1 MQKNLSLNMGWL
13 LVLCAMLFA
22 GCQKDK
28 YQTTPQL
35 KFEDVNTKVLARN
48 QTIQFTLSFT
58 DAEGDLT
65 DNLFVIKVDPN
76 CANSFFTAGYPLP
89 TFPSGKN
96 QKGEVT
102 VTFSYNDVS
111 PKCFPRN
118 DTATFKFILRDKAQH
133 TSDTA
138 VSSYCDPSI
147 NW

>member
-1 MQKNLSLNMGWL
+1 MRKTVLFSL
-13 LVLCAMLFA
+13 VVFLFA
-22 GCQKDK
+22 ACQKDK

-35 KFEDVNTKVLARN
+35 KFENVNTKVLARN
-48 QTIQFTLSFT
+48 ETLKFTLSFT

-65 DNLFVIKVDPN
+65 DQIFIQKVEPN

-102 VTFSYNDVS
+102 VTFGYNDVS

-118 DTATFKFILRDKAQH
+118 DTAIFKFILRDKAQH

-138 VSSYCDPSI
+138 VSPAI
-147 NW
+147 VILQ

>member
-1 MQKNLSLNMGWL
+1 MRKTVIFSLV
-13 LVLCAMLFA
+13 VLLFA
-22 GCQKDK
+22 ACKKDK

-35 KFEDVNTKVLARN
+35 KFENVNTTVLARN
-48 QTIQFTLSFT
+48 ETLRFTLSFT

-65 DNLFVIKVDPN
+65 DQIFIQKVEPN
-76 CANSFFTAGYPLP
+76 CTNSFFTAGYPLP

-118 DTATFKFILRDKAQH
+118 DTAIFKFILRDKAQN

-138 VSSYCDPSI
+138 VSPAI
-147 NW
+147 VILQ